1 MSEYILNTTN
11 LSKKYKKDFV
21 VNNLNISIKRGEI
34 YGFIGE
40 NGAGKTTFIRMI
52 TGLVAPT
59 NGEIELFSKE
69 KGDELGHVRK
79 RIGALIEKPAF
90 YPYMTAYQNLEAF
103 RIEKGIP
110 GKECIDKILK
120 SVGLYEDRNKKL
132 KNFSLGMKQKLALA
146 IALLGDPEFLILD
159 EPINGLDPMGIKEV
173 RDILKKLNKEK
184 NITML
189 ISSHILGEL
198 YQLAT
203 CYGII
208 HKGKLME
215 QITLKE
221 LDEKCKRSLSIKVD
235 DVNKAATILETE
247 LSTINFKILPD
258 GTIKLYDYVDNS
270 KLVSSTLTKA
280 NIIIDQIMPNES
292 NLEEYFINLV
302 GGDHK

>member
-21 VNNLNISIKRGEI
+21 VSSVNISIKRGEI

-59 NGEIELFSKE
+59 NGEIKLFSKE
-69 KGDELGHVRK
+69 KGDELGNVRK
-79 RIGALIEKPAF
+79 RIGALIERPAF
-90 YPYMTAYQNLEAF
+90 YPYMTAYENLEAF

-120 SVGLYEDRNKKL
+120 SVGLYEDKNKKL

-173 RDILKKLNKEK
+173 RELLKKLNKEK

-247 LSTINFKILPD
+247 LSTNNFKVLPD

-270 KLVSSTLTKA
+270 RLVSSTLTKR

-302 GGDHK
+302 GGDLK

>member
-1 MSEYILNTTN
+1 MSEYILKTTN

-21 VNNLNISIKRGEI
+21 VDSVNISIKRGEI

-52 TGLVAPT
+52 TGLFAPT
-59 NGEIELFSKE
+59 NGEIKLFSKE
-69 KGDELGHVRK
+69 KADELGNVRK
-79 RIGALIEKPAF
+79 RIGALIERPAF
-90 YPYMTAYQNLEAF
+90 YPYMTAYENLEAF

-159 EPINGLDPMGIKEV
+159 EPINGLDPMGIKEI
-173 RDILKKLNKEK
+173 RELLKKLNKEK

-189 ISSHILGEL
+189 ISSHILREL

-247 LSTINFKILPD
+247 LSTNNFKVLPD

-270 KLVSSTLTKA
+270 RLVSSTLTKQ

-302 GGDHK
+302 GGDLK

>member
-69 KGDELGHVRK
+69 KGDGLGHVRK

-270 KLVSSTLTKA
+270 RLVSSTLTKA

>member
-1 MSEYILNTTN
+1 MSEYILKTTN

-21 VNNLNISIKRGEI
+21 VDSVNISIKRGEI

-59 NGEIELFSKE
+59 NGEIKLFSKE
-69 KGDELGHVRK
+69 KADELGNIRK
-79 RIGALIEKPAF
+79 RIGALIERPAF
-90 YPYMTAYQNLEAF
+90 YPYMTAYENLEAF

-159 EPINGLDPMGIKEV
+159 EPINGLDPMGIKEI
-173 RDILKKLNKEK
+173 RELLKKLNKEK

-247 LSTINFKILPD
+247 LSTNNFKVLPD

-270 KLVSSTLTKA
+270 RLVSSTLTKQ

-302 GGDHK
+302 GGDLK

>member
-1 MSEYILNTTN
+1 MSEYILKTTN

-21 VNNLNISIKRGEI
+21 VNSVNISIKKGEI

-59 NGEIELFSKE
+59 NGEIKLFSKE
-69 KGDELGHVRK
+69 KDDELGNVRK

-90 YPYMTAYQNLEAF
+90 YPYMTAYENLEAF

-110 GKECIDKILK
+110 GKECIGKILK

-132 KNFSLGMKQKLALA
+132 RNFSLGMKQKLALA

-198 YQLAT
+198 YQLAN

-270 KLVSSTLTKA
+270 RLVSSTLTKA

>member
-1 MSEYILNTTN
+1 MSEYILKTTN
-11 LSKKYKKDFV
+11 LSKRYKKDFA

-52 TGLVAPT
+52 TGLVYPT
-59 NGEIELFSKE
+59 SGEIKLFSKE
-69 KGDELGHVRK
+69 KGDELGNVRR
-79 RIGALIEKPAF
+79 RIGALIERPAF
-90 YPYMTAYQNLEAF
+90 YPYMTAYENLEAF

-110 GKECIDKILK
+110 GKECIDKVLK
-120 SVGLYEDRNKKL
+120 SVDLYEDKNKKL

-159 EPINGLDPMGIKEV
+159 EPINGLDPMGIKEI
-173 RDILKKLNKEK
+173 RELLKKLNKEK

-198 YQLAT
+198 YQLGT

-208 HKGKLME
+208 HKGKLIE
-215 QITLKE
+215 QITIKE

-235 DVNKAATILETE
+235 DVNKAAAILETE
-247 LSTINFKILPD
+247 LSTNNFKVLPD

-270 KLVSSTLTKA
+270 RLVSSTLTKA

-302 GGDHK
+302 GGDFK

>member
-21 VNNLNISIKRGEI
+21 VSSVNISIKRGEI

-59 NGEIELFSKE
+59 NGEIKLFSRE
-69 KGDELGHVRK
+69 KGDELDNVRK
-79 RIGALIEKPAF
+79 RIGALIERPAF
-90 YPYMTAYQNLEAF
+90 YPYMTAYENLEAF

-120 SVGLYEDRNKKL
+120 SVGLYEDKNKKL

-146 IALLGDPEFLILD
+146 IALLGDSEFLILD

-173 RDILKKLNKEK
+173 RELLKKLNKEK

-247 LSTINFKILPD
+247 LSTNNFKVLPD
-258 GTIKLYDYVDNS
+258 GTIRLYDYVDNS
-270 KLVSSTLTKA
+270 RLVSSTLTKA
-280 NIIIDQIMPNES
+280 NIIIDQIMPNDS

-302 GGDHK
+302 GGDLK

>member
-1 MSEYILNTTN
+1 MSEYILKTTN
-11 LSKKYKKDFV
+11 LSKRYKKDFA

-52 TGLVAPT
+52 TGLVYPT
-59 NGEIELFSKE
+59 SGEMKLFSKE
-69 KGDELGHVRK
+69 EDDELGNVRK
-79 RIGALIEKPAF
+79 RIGALIERPAF
-90 YPYMTAYQNLEAF
+90 YPYMTAYENLEAF

-110 GKECIDKILK
+110 GKECIDKTLK
-120 SVGLYEDRNKKL
+120 SVGLYKYKSKKL

-173 RDILKKLNKEK
+173 RELLKKLNKEK

-221 LDEKCKRSLSIKVD
+221 LDEKCKRNLSIKVD
-235 DVNKAATILETE
+235 DVNKATAILETE
-247 LSTINFKILPD
+247 LSTNNFKVLPD

-270 KLVSSTLTKA
+270 RLVSSTLTKQ

-302 GGDHK
+302 GGDFK

>member
-21 VNNLNISIKRGEI
+21 VNSVNISIKRGEI

-59 NGEIELFSKE
+59 NGEIKLFSRE
-69 KGDELGHVRK
+69 KGDELDNVRK
-79 RIGALIEKPAF
+79 RIGALIERPAF
-90 YPYMTAYQNLEAF
+90 YPYMTAYENLEAF

-173 RDILKKLNKEK
+173 RELLKKLNKEK
-184 NITML
+184 NITLL

-235 DVNKAATILETE
+235 DVNEAATILETE

-258 GTIKLYDYVDNS
+258 DTIKLYDYVDNPR
-270 KLVSSTLTKA
+270 LVSSTLTKA

-302 GGDHK
+302 GGDLK